1 MEFNLLAFFTLALA
15 HFLALLS
22 PGVDFFVIV
31 SNTSKYGKLSGILTS
46 FGIAFANLFYICLA
60 LFGISLVQDNP
71 SVFLFIKIIGD
82 LYLLYIAKSL
92 LQAKKRDLFAN
103 RTTSSVTLKKGLLK
117 HFFMGFFS
125 ALLNPKNSI
134 FYFTLF
140 SLSIKNNTS
149 MYTQYFY
156 ALWMFFSVLF
166 WDIFI
171 VTLLSNKKSKS
182 FMQKYSNTIE
192 KISAYILIF
201 ISMLILYEIVNNK
214 TYVL

>member
-22 PGVDFFVIV
+22 PGVDFFIII
-31 SNTSKYGKLSGILTS
+31 SNTSKYGKISGIFTS
-46 FGIAFANLFYICLA
+46 FGIAFANLVYILLA
-60 LFGISLVQDNP
+60 ILGISMIQDNIN
-71 SVFLFIKIIGD
+71 VFLFIKIFGA

-92 LQAKKRDLFAN
+92 LEVRKRDLFKKN
-103 RTTSSVTLKKGLLK
+103 ESSTKTFKEGLLK

-140 SLSIKNNTS
+140 SLSIKDNTTI
-149 MYTQYFY
+149 YTQYFY
-156 ALWMFFSVLF
+156 AAWMFFAVLF

-171 VTLLSNKKSKS
+171 VSLLANKKSKL

-192 KISAYILIF
+192 KISAYILII
-201 ISMLILYEIVNNK
+201 ISVIILYEIINNQ
-214 TYVL
+214 TFVF

>member
-22 PGVDFFVIV
+22 PGVDFFIIV
-31 SNTSKYGKLSGILTS
+31 SNTSKYGKISGILTS
-46 FGIAFANLFYICLA
+46 FGIAFANLIYIFFAIL
-60 LFGISLVQDNP
+60 GISMIQDNLNMF
-71 SVFLFIKIIGD
+71 VFIKILGA

-92 LQAKKRDLFAN
+92 LEAKKRDLFKKSEAG
-103 RTTSSVTLKKGLLK
+103 TKALKAGLLK
-117 HFFMGFFS
+117 HFFVGFFS

-140 SLSIKNNTS
+140 SLSIKDNTT
-149 MYTQYFY
+149 MGTQYLY
-156 ALWMFFSVLF
+156 AAWMFFAVLF

-171 VTLLSNKKSKS
+171 VTLLSNKKSKL

-192 KISAYILIF
+192 KVSAYILII
-201 ISMLILYEIVNNK
+201 ISFLILYEIINNH